1 MVAPSPLSLA
11 VTPLGRPYRSPN
23 RSPRIPEDPNESA
36 LALPSTPV
44 SAGSSLAVPHSAP
57 FVQSARIASRPR
69 AGTMPSVPP
78 GLAPTQ
84 VRRTSGANSPELP
97 VSGPPLPPSSLSS
110 SQHFTKPRLVSRN
123 SSADLLLSALR
134 ARSGSI
140 TLATPAN
147 GTEHAFGPTVFATNA
162 PTPLPA
168 SGPVVPPPTVTEEQ
182 LSVRSDESACGEI
195 RTLD

>member
-1 MVAPSPLSLA
+1 MVAPSPLSLP
-11 VTPLGRPYRSPN
+11 VTPLSRPYRSPS
-23 RSPRIPEDPNESA
+23 RSPRIPEDPNESP
-36 LALPSTPV
+36 LPLLSTPV

-57 FVQSARIASRPR
+57 FAQSARIASRPR

-84 VRRTSGANSPELP
+84 VRRSSGANSPELP
-97 VSGPPLPPSSLSS
+97 VAGPPPSQLYA
-110 SQHFTKPRLVSRN
+110 KPRLVSRN
-123 SSADLLLSALR
+123 SSADLLLSSLR
-134 ARSGSI
+134 ARSSSV

-147 GTEHAFGPTVFATNA
+147 GTEHAFGPTIFATNA

-182 LSVRSDESACGEI
+182 HSVRSDESACGEI